1 MLGVVLVE
9 PSPAFV
15 FGVVQLASS
24 GPPRPVAWRYWSPM
38 LPRFLAG
45 DFAGEALRL
54 KNKIADGL
62 RISVPVKTRADYLKV
77 RMRN

>member
-1 MLGVVLVE
+1 
-9 PSPAFV
+9 
-15 FGVVQLASS
+15 
-24 GPPRPVAWRYWSPM
+24 M